1 MKLYDTFLFFNE
13 LELLEVRLNVLNE
26 VVDYFVI
33 SEAKE
38 TFSGQSK
45 PLYYLDNKHL
55 FEKFEHKII
64 HNVIDKQ
71 PNNLLEFMSFTPYYT
86 SPNQS
91 YDHKSGGVPLSNL
104 SSDFQREVYQRDS
117 IINGVLDVIKP
128 DDLVLLSDLD
138 EIPCPD
144 AIIKALPSLTDDIY
158 TFCQGWYM
166 YYFNVMSDKEWFGSR
181 LMKFSQLQG
190 NSFDL
195 MRHHLEDRHLQPGP
209 IIENGGW
216 HFSFLGGEKRVLEKL
231 QAYSYQGRKSRY
243 LLKFLDKFFSNRIG
257 RKIKNNEDI
266 FNTGREFETVVL
278 NDRFPSYLIDNR
290 NKYEALIKHDI
301 C

>member
-1 MKLYDTFLFFNE
+1 
-13 LELLEVRLNVLNE
+13 
-26 VVDYFVI
+26 
-33 SEAKE
+33 
-38 TFSGQSK
+38 
-45 PLYYLDNKHL
+45 
-55 FEKFEHKII
+55 
-64 HNVIDKQ
+64 
-71 PNNLLEFMSFTPYYT
+71 
-86 SPNQS
+86 
-91 YDHKSGGVPLSNL
+91 
-104 SSDFQREVYQRDS
+104 
-117 IINGVLDVIKP
+117 VIKP

-266 FNTGREFETVVL
+266 FNTGRAFETVVL